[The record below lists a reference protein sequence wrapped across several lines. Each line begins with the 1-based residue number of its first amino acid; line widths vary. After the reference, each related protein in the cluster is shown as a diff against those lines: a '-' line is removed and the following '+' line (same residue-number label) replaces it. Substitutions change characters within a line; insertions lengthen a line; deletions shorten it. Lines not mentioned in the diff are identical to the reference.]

1 MKKKQAKVRKQRV
14 NQQNKEMTNVYLYFE
29 TAFKNMGMAMKH

>member
-1 MKKKQAKVRKQRV
+1 MKKKQAKVHKQRV
-14 NQQNKEMTNVYLYFE
+14 NQQNKEMTNVYL